1 MSQAKVDRYK
11 KEKANRKKAMQKEKA
26 SRMAYGLLGIV
37 IAVAI
42 VSWVGYSVYN
52 RGNGTNTANES
63 DSVQVNTDAIDN
75 YLNDL
80 GSDN

>member
-26 SRMAYGLLGIV
+26 SRMAYGLLGII
-37 IAVAI
+37 IAAAI
-42 VSWVGYSVYN
+42 VSWAGYSAYN
-52 RGNGTNTANES
+52 RSNGTDTANENS
-63 DSVQVNTDAIDN
+63 SVQVNTDAIDN

-80 GSDN
+80 GSD